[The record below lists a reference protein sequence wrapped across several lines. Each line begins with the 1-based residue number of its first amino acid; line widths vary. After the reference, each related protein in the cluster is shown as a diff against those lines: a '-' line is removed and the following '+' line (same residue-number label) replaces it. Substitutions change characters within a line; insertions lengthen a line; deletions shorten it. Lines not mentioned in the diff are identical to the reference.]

1 MNRVRENL
9 YPLIAVA
16 GFLLATWGLMTTPE
30 NAKGLFGAGDSGAE
44 TADNVDSPTPYQID
58 VASAVTTNLSATP

>member
-1 MNRVRENL
+1 MARRSEEVFMNRVRENL

-30 NAKGLFGAGDSGAE
+30 NARGFFGSGDSGAE
-44 TADNVDSPTPYQID
+44 TAD
-58 VASAVTTNLSATP
+58 TTSIP